1 MKKTKVSLETEP
13 KEEVVSVEN
22 PAEEN
27 SKIEKP
33 QKQVNKVGALL
44 KEMRLQK
51 GLKLPE
57 IAKRLCI
64 RKFYL
69 EAIEESDY
77 KEIPPFP
84 YGIGFIRSYADYL
97 GLNSSNI
104 VELYKEETNTNPDK
118 NIYVLEPQN
127 EATVPNRKYLVI
139 SLLALILVYV
149 LWYFYNNQAMEEEAP
164 VATQNEIIDNSSDVV
179 PSEAMPIVVEDYTVA
194 PDISEVE
201 NEMLSVSA
209 PEEGIAAEPDGEEL
223 PVVEASSPEVV
234 NDQVTI
240 TEASFVEPE
249 KEKSDAPVVTEEPKK
264 DETVVIKIK
273 EETWIEVKNA
283 DTLYISKVLHE
294 GDEYV
299 VPEGGKGMILSV
311 GKIEGA
317 DVYINGKLTKVA
329 KPNKKT
335 NIALDPFLAEAH

>member
-1 MKKTKVSLETEP
+1 MKKAKASQETQTTKQ
-13 KEEVVSVEN
+13 SVIEN
-22 PAEEN
+22 PAEE
-27 SKIEKP
+27 KIKAEKP

-51 GLKLPE
+51 GLKLPD

-84 YGIGFIRSYADYL
+84 YGVGFIRSYADYL

-118 NIYVLEPQN
+118 NIYVLEPQS
-127 EATVPNRKYLVI
+127 EATVPNRKYLII

-149 LWYFYNNQAMEEEAP
+149 LWYFYNNQAMEEETPA
-164 VATQNEIIDNSSDVV
+164 VSASEEASDVA
-179 PSEAMPIVVEDYTVA
+179 PSEAMPIVVEDYMAA
-194 PDISEVE
+194 PEVPEVE
-201 NEMLSVSA
+201 NEALSVSA
-209 PEEGIAAEPDGEEL
+209 EEETPAEPEVKEDATAETT
-223 PVVEASSPEVV
+223 APEVV
-234 NDQVTI
+234 TNQVTI

-249 KEKSDAPVVTEEPKK
+249 KENANAPLAAEEPKK

-335 NIALDPFLAEAH
+335 NIALDPFLAEVH

>member
-1 MKKTKVSLETEP
+1 MKKAKVSPETTEQ
-13 KEEVVSVEN
+13 VVIEN
-22 PAEEN
+22 PTEE
-27 SKIEKP
+27 KIKAEKP

-84 YGIGFIRSYADYL
+84 YGVGFIRSYADYL

-118 NIYVLEPQN
+118 NIYVLEPQS

-149 LWYFYNNQAMEEEAP
+149 LWYFYNNQAMEEETP
-164 VATQNEIIDNSSDVV
+164 VASTTESVQATDDVA
-179 PSEAMPIVVEDYTVA
+179 PSEAMPLVVEDYTVA
-194 PDISEVE
+194 PEVPEIE
-201 NEMLSVSA
+201 NEALLVSA
-209 PEEGIAAEPDGEEL
+209 PEEETAEPEVKKEE
-223 PVVEASSPEVV
+223 ESAPENPAPEIV
-234 NDQVTI
+234 NNQVTI

-249 KEKSDAPVVTEEPKK
+249 KENAKAPVAAEEPKK

-283 DTLYISKVLHE
+283 DTLYISKVLHK

-311 GKIEGA
+311 GKVEGA

-329 KPNKKT
+329 RPGKKT
-335 NIALDPFLAEAH
+335 NIALDPFLAEVH